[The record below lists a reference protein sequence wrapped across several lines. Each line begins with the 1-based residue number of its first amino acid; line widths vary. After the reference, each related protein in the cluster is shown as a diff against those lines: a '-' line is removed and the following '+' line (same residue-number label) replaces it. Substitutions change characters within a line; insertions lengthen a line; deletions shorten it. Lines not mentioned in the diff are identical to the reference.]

1 MKPKSV
7 NVFACSDWSYALLIS
22 QVEISGWWV
31 VMSSTEAKTT
41 YWYDYFFSSLVLLF
55 FPPDVE
61 REQQVYKQGFLSLLD
76 FY

>member
-1 MKPKSV
+1 MKPKSF
-7 NVFACSDWSYALLIS
+7 NVFTCSDLSYALLIS

-55 FPPDVE
+55 FSPDVE
-61 REQQVYKQGFLSLLD
+61 WEQQVYKQGFLSLLD